1 MCVFSQSSCVY
12 LFSPKENS
20 CFPHLLRSEITT
32 HFNACQLIAPRSYL
46 MDVPVWISLNS
57 DYVCIGWGTPS
68 TVSNLVTSPPLLLIL
83 FFNSNSEFLHIIK
96 GSRGWEGLGRKRSRG
111 GEKEEESGVGGEGG
125 RCTEV
130 RKLNRGV

>member
-1 MCVFSQSSCVY
+1 VDSSV
-12 LFSPKENS
+12 
-20 CFPHLLRSEITT
+20 LLRRG
-32 HFNACQLIAPRSYL
+32 NK
-46 MDVPVWISLNS
+46 
-57 DYVCIGWGTPS
+57 
-68 TVSNLVTSPPLLLIL
+68 
-83 FFNSNSEFLHIIK
+83 IIK